1 MPFLKKLRRRGFL
14 PWCRR
19 DASLSGAPRAGGIVL
34 EALPGPRRGRAAG
47 RGPRAAAFGTHPGS
61 RHATTGMGNTRF
73 DRYCQ
78 GPAPLGKCPRVRRDC
93 QWPLLGGPGP
103 GSEGASAT
111 EATGRQGTCQWPSA
125 RLRAGQRSGTQTKR
139 ICRGAIRAGR
149 HCHATCNGDL
159 DVRTGGVEAIDY
171 CPPNIML
178 APVFGPQVDKSYGA
192 GYSSSLLPST
202 SANGA
207 SHSKSCAEASC
218 QL

>member
-1 MPFLKKLRRRGFL
+1 VGSCWRPCRAPGGAGPRAAHSELTLVVATRLPAWAIPALTGIVKGPPHWENAPVCAVTASGPYSEALGLARR
-14 PWCRR
+14 
-19 DASLSGAPRAGGIVL
+19 APR
-34 EALPGPRRGRAAG
+34 PPRPLAG
-47 RGPRAAAFGTHPGS
+47 RGPA
-61 RHATTGMGNTRF
+61 
-73 DRYCQ
+73 
-78 GPAPLGKCPRVRRDC
+78 
-93 QWPLLGGPGP
+93 
-103 GSEGASAT
+103 
-111 EATGRQGTCQWPSA
+111 CQWPSA

-202 SANGA
+202 SANAA

>member
-1 MPFLKKLRRRGFL
+1 MPFLTKLRRRGFL

-19 DASLSGAPRAGGIVL
+19 DASLSGAPRAGEIVL
-34 EALPGPRRGRAAG
+34 EAPPGPRRGGPRA
-47 RGPRAAAFGTHPGS
+47 RAAAFGTHPGS

-78 GPAPLGKCPRVRRDC
+78 GPAPLDVTGPYSEALCLTRRAPRPLAGRGPASGRVPACVR
-93 QWPLLGGPGP
+93 
-103 GSEGASAT
+103 ASAQ
-111 EATGRQGTCQWPSA
+111 APK
-125 RLRAGQRSGTQTKR
+125 RSGY
-139 ICRGAIRAGR
+139 AAGPFGPAGTAM
-149 HCHATCNGDL
+149 CTTCNGDL

-192 GYSSSLLPST
+192 CYSSSLLPST

-207 SHSKSCAEASC
+207 SHPKSCAEASC

>member
-1 MPFLKKLRRRGFL
+1 M
-14 PWCRR
+14 
-19 DASLSGAPRAGGIVL
+19 L

-47 RGPRAAAFGTHPGS
+47 PELTLVVATRLPAWAIPALTGIVKGPPHWENAPVCTVTDPDSEALGLTRRA
-61 RHATTGMGNTRF
+61 
-73 DRYCQ
+73 
-78 GPAPLGKCPRVRRDC
+78 PRR
-93 QWPLLGGPGP
+93 
-103 GSEGASAT
+103 T

-192 GYSSSLLPST
+192 CYSSSLLPST

-207 SHSKSCAEASC
+207 SHSKSCVGSI
-218 QL
+218 LPTVNTSVH